1 MSLLTQKMKEQISS
15 SYPLYSQDGK
25 GKDAICIVKFFFGC
39 WTWYILEGNKE
50 NRDFMMFGI
59 VINGMDNEYGYVS
72 LSELEDINVHGFK
85 IELVLKFKEKPLKDI
100 DDDQLQAF
108 LSSIY
113 PDEN

>member
-1 MSLLTQKMKEQISS
+1 
-15 SYPLYSQDGK
+15 
-25 GKDAICIVKFFFGC
+25 
-39 WTWYILEGNKE
+39 
-50 NRDFMMFGI
+50 MMFGI

-72 LSELEDINVHGFK
+72 LSELDEINIRGFK
-85 IELVLKFKEKPLKDI
+85 IERDLYFKETSLKDI